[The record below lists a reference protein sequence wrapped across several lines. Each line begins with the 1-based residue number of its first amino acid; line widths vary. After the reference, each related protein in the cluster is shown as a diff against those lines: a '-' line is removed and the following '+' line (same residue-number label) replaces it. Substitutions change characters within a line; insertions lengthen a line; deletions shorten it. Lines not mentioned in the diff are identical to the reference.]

1 MWRRTLPPLEIL
13 DEEQLERLE
22 ATAFT
27 FLEEIG
33 VRVTE
38 PRASA
43 VLRRA
48 GLEETD
54 GVFRFDR
61 AFVAERLASA
71 PREFTLYGRDPVRDV
86 VLGGDH
92 LVIAPT
98 GGAPF
103 VWSTEGERR
112 PATMDDYVAMTK
124 VVQAASPMHMA
135 MSGIVEPAD
144 LPVESRHLDMDL
156 ATIRWSTKPY
166 FPDGVDPVTTRDSI
180 ELAAI
185 AFGGREAIAARP
197 PFLGIVNPISPLQY
211 DVRMGGSLF
220 ELATAGQAVVLM
232 PYLLAGATAPL
243 GLAGAVAQAAAE
255 VLAGTAFVQEIRPRT
270 PVVYGTYVAQIDL
283 HHGTPIFGTG
293 GAGLAILAAGQMA
306 RWIGLPFRAGGAF
319 TQERASTIRAAQQSM
334 NSLWPTLL
342 AGANLVVHGAGW
354 LEGSLEAGLD
364 KIAEDVEA
372 LEALE
377 AFFARELPTDDE
389 ALSLDALREAGP
401 GGVFLG
407 TEHTLRQLRAGGHP
421 GPPPGEAASW
431 ERLLEA
437 YEDPGLDEGV
447 TAALEEYVA
456 KRKAELKGP

>member
-1 MWRRTLPPLEIL
+1 MWHRTLPSLEIL
-13 DEEQLERLE
+13 AEEQLDRLE
-22 ATAFT
+22 DAAST

-43 VLRRA
+43 VLRKA
-48 GLEETD
+48 GLDAD
-54 GVFRFDR
+54 GDVFRFDR
-61 AFVAERLASA
+61 GFVHERLGSA
-71 PREFTLYGRDPVRDV
+71 PREFTLHGRDPARSI
-86 VLGGDH
+86 VLGGGH

-103 VWSTEGERR
+103 VWSTDGERR
-112 PATMDDYVAMTK
+112 PATMADYVTMTK
-124 VVQAASPMHMA
+124 VVQAAGPMHMA

-144 LPVESRHLDMDL
+144 LPVESRHLDMDV
-156 ATIRWSTKPY
+156 ATIRWSDKPY
-166 FPDGVDPVTTRDSI
+166 FPNGVDPVTTRDSI

-185 AFGGREAIAARP
+185 AFGGREAIAERP

-220 ELATAGQAVVLM
+220 ELASAGQPVVLM

-255 VLAGTAFVQEIRPRT
+255 VLAGTALVQEIRPGT

-306 RWIGLPFRAGGAF
+306 RRIGLPFRAGGAF
-319 TQERASTIRAAQQSM
+319 TEERESSIRAAQQSM

-377 AFFARELPTDDE
+377 PFFTHELSTDDE
-389 ALSLDALREAGP
+389 ALAMDALREAGP

-407 TEHTLRQLRAGGHP
+407 TQHTLRLLRAGGHP
-421 GPPPGEAASW
+421 GPPQGPAASW

-437 YEDPGLDEGV
+437 YEDPGLDEAV
-447 TAALEEYVA
+447 AAAIEEYVA
-456 KRKAELKGP
+456 KRKAELESA